1 MDKEYKD
8 WLTEIKLKVRHA
20 QLKAAVKVNTELLV
34 LYWELGA
41 DIVAKQEHTKWGE
54 GLINRLS
61 KDLMSEFPDMKGF
74 SRSNLMY
81 IKKWY
86 LFYSKSSTIVQ
97 QPVGQIG
104 QQVIAQITQIP
115 WGHNIAIISKCKNV
129 KEALY
134 YVQNTITHNWSRSV
148 LVHQIESGLYKRKG
162 KSVTNFALTLP
173 KPQSD
178 LAEQTLKDPYIF
190 DFLSMTKK
198 YDERDLENALL

>member
-1 MDKEYKD
+1 MRFNLIIDKEYKD

-41 DIVAKQEHTKWGE
+41 DIVAKQEHAKWGE

-86 LFYSKSSTIVQ
+86 LFYRKSSAIVQQPVGQFTKQLVSQFPVRKISQ

-104 QQVIAQITQIP
+104 QQIIAQITQIS
-115 WGHNIAIISKCKNV
+115 WGYNILLLEKIKDAQIRICYMQKII
-129 KEALY
+129 E
-134 YVQNTITHNWSRSV
+134 H
-148 LVHQIESGLYKRKG
+148 G
-162 KSVTNFALTLP
+162 
-173 KPQSD
+173 
-178 LAEQTLKDPYIF
+178 
-190 DFLSMTKK
+190 
-198 YDERDLENALL
+198 

>member
-8 WLTEIKLKVRHA
+8 WLSEIKLKVRHA
-20 QLKAAVKVNTELLV
+20 QLKAAVKVDTELLV

-54 GLINRLS
+54 GLIDRLS

-86 LFYSKSSTIVQ
+86 LFYSKSSAIVQ

-115 WGHNIAIISKCKNV
+115 WGHNIAIISKCKDII
-129 KEALY
+129 KA
-134 YVQNTITHNWSRSV
+134 
-148 LVHQIESGLYKRKG
+148 
-162 KSVTNFALTLP
+162 
-173 KPQSD
+173 
-178 LAEQTLKDPYIF
+178 
-190 DFLSMTKK
+190 KK
-198 YDERDLENALL
+198 